1 MQDNKDRRRVINIPS
16 DTTLSYL
23 SLFNFIF
30 KLTDRELEVLVE
42 FVDWERKIRE
52 DNLNIKVFGTDV
64 RASVAEKLDIGNI
77 NTYVKKLKDKQAIKV
92 NDKELIINPILVLR
106 ESNEVTFRFSPKG
119 GPKKANN

>member
-119 GPKKANN
+119 GQKKANN